1 MKTIVCVTCQSTNIK
16 KNGTTSSGKQRY
28 YCKNC
33 KTSFTHEYDSTFK
46 DFALFLDYVTHTH
59 SQNDY
64 TIAGRTLREKTRR
77 FWQYWPLPPLVNES
91 YDIVFIDGIY
101 ITRKIVVLIACTTTH
116 IIGWYVARSQ
126 TTAAYTALLSR
137 IAAPT
142 IAVSDGGSGFR
153 KACKNTWP
161 NTKIQRCLF
170 HIYMTIRTAT
180 TLHPRLLPGKQLL
193 RIGTSLLKVKTLDH
207 ARQWVHMYALW
218 YETWHDWLNEKT
230 LINTRW
236 QDTHACLAK
245 AARSINTLIQQNQ
258 LFTNLHNKYY
268 YTYKNQGIVTNNQ
281 IEGGA
286 NTQLRALLRA
296 HRGMKLNRHI
306 KTIFW
311 YCYTHSTPTQ
321 NPQEYLPTMPTH
333 TDTTQLYRHIN
344 EYQQWKTTIPGRGNA
359 LAYTEF
365 HHDTPRHETY

>member
-1 MKTIVCVTCQSTNIK
+1 MLGGMKTIVCVTCQSTNIK

-142 IAVSDGGSGFR
+142 IAVSDGGSGLR

-170 HIYMTIRTAT
+170 HIYMTIRTAP

-193 RIGTSLLKVKTLDH
+193 RIGTSLLKVKLLTMHGNGYTCIPYGMRHGMTDSMRKLSSIP
-207 ARQWVHMYALW
+207 AG
-218 YETWHDWLNEKT
+218 KT
-230 LINTRW
+230 RTRVLPK
-236 QDTHACLAK
+236 QPGAST
-245 AARSINTLIQQNQ
+245 RS
-258 LFTNLHNKYY
+258 FNKTSY
-268 YTYKNQGIVTNNQ
+268 
-281 IEGGA
+281 
-286 NTQLRALLRA
+286 
-296 HRGMKLNRHI
+296 
-306 KTIFW
+306 
-311 YCYTHSTPTQ
+311 SPTCI
-321 NPQEYLPTMPTH
+321 TSI
-333 TDTTQLYRHIN
+333 TTRIRI
-344 EYQQWKTTIPGRGNA
+344 TSP
-359 LAYTEF
+359 
-365 HHDTPRHETY
+365 